1 MRLILTADDYGRDKK
16 TTDAII
22 ESLRRGYITQMSLMV
37 NMDDAERAVKTF
49 KDSGLDSVVGLHL
62 NLIEGVPITDEIKN
76 YTNWCDRNGCFNNA
90 IRSRPIF
97 WKIASQAEKKAVEEE
112 MVAQINKYRGYG
124 LNPFHCD
131 GHQHCQVRWSIMPI
145 LFPLLRDFGFSSVR
159 RPNNIRLLNFSMR
172 RPSLRERYLNAIFFS
187 NIKRFGLRTCDY
199 MDGFTQFLPFAGNL
213 SKGDKTIEIMLHPGY
228 SAGGELVNL
237 YESKE
242 NRIAEIFEA
251 VKGAILTTY
260 GRC

>member
-1 MRLILTADDYGRDKK
+1 MRLILNADDYGRDKK

-22 ESLRRGYITQMSLMV
+22 ESFRQGYITQMSLMV
-37 NMDDAERAVKTF
+37 NMGDSERAVNIF
-49 KDSGLDSVVGLHL
+49 KETGLDTVVGLHL
-62 NLIEGVPITDEIKN
+62 NLIEGVPITEEIKN
-76 YTNWCDRNGCFNNA
+76 YANWCDGNGSFNNA

-97 WKIASQAEKKAVEEE
+97 WKIADEAEKKAVEGELT
-112 MVAQINKYRGYG
+112 AQITKYRNYG
-124 LNPFHCD
+124 LKPFHCD
-131 GHQHCQVRWSIMPI
+131 GHQHCHVRWSIMPI
-145 LFPLLRDFGFSSVR
+145 LFPLLRDFGFRSVR

-172 RPSLRERYLNAIFFS
+172 RPSLRERFLNAIFF
-187 NIKRFGLRTCDY
+187 NNTKRFGLGTCDY
-199 MDGFTQFLPFAGNL
+199 MDGFAQFLPVADNL
-213 SKGDKTIEIMLHPGY
+213 SKGDKIIEIMLHPGY